1 MRDRVLIVEDEPV
14 VRFGMRDFLES
25 RGYDVEEAASLEQ
38 ARAAFQRSHPDAVVL
53 DYLLPDGNAL
63 DLLEELHGADPQM
76 PIVVLTGHG
85 SIDLAVRAIKE
96 GAENFLTKP
105 VELPALAILL
115 ERALENQ
122 RNRRRQAARQTRQ
135 VREEVDPFVGTSAAI
150 RDLAREA
157 ALALRSDGPVLIQG
171 ETGSGKGVLARW
183 LHEQGARREE
193 PFVDLN
199 CAGLTREFLESELF
213 GHARGAFTGAVNEK
227 KGLFEVS
234 HRGTLFLDEMG
245 DLDPAVQPKVLKA
258 IEEKRFRR
266 LGEVADRQV
275 DVFLIAATNADL
287 TRLVREG
294 RFRSDLYFRIS
305 TIPLIVPPLRERRED
320 IPLLARQMLE
330 RLARDLGRPGIRLAP
345 EAIEALRGYS
355 WPGNARELR
364 NVLERA
370 VLRAEGEEI
379 RTADFRFAPGLA
391 ETTAATGGT
400 EMEVPGSG
408 ETLADLERLQ
418 IERVLREERGRVV
431 NAAQRL
437 GIPRSTLYQKI
448 KEYRVDLT
456 RFQS

>member
-1 MRDRVLIVEDEPV
+1 MMRDRILIVEDEPI
-14 VRFGMRDFLES
+14 VRFGMRDFLQS
-25 RGYDVEEAASLEQ
+25 RGFDVEEAATLEQ
-38 ARAAFQRSHPDAVVL
+38 ARTEFQRSRPDAVVI
-53 DYLLPDGNAL
+53 DYRLPDGNAL

-135 VREEVDPFVGTSAAI
+135 AREEVDPFVGTSAAI

-183 LHEQGARREE
+183 LHEQGQRREE

-227 KGLFEVS
+227 KGLFEVA

-245 DLDPAVQPKVLKA
+245 DLDPVVQPKVLKA

-287 TRLVREG
+287 TGLVREG
-294 RFRSDLYFRIS
+294 RFRSDLYFRIN
-305 TIPLIVPPLRERRED
+305 TIPLVVPPLRERRED
-320 IPLLARQMLE
+320 IPLLARQILE
-330 RLARDLGRPGIRLAP
+330 RLARDLGRPGLRLAP
-345 EAIEALRGYS
+345 EALEALRGYS

-379 RTADFRFAPGLA
+379 RTADFRFAPALA
-391 ETTAATGGT
+391 ETAVAAGRPETA
-400 EMEVPGSG
+400 GSG